1 MGVRN
6 RGRDYTPQAADI
18 KWAHLVRPM
27 AVTHSDDTCQR
38 LVDLPIRERDACH
51 LHVSVTKNP
60 NLAPPGWYLLFLC
73 DKAGVPSEA
82 EWIHLDR
89 QVTIR
94 PLVPN
99 EKIRPDHRIHAH
111 DHQPGF
117 PIPGFPRHGHD
128 G

>member
-1 MGVRN
+1 
-6 RGRDYTPQAADI
+6 
-18 KWAHLVRPM
+18 M

-51 LHVSVTKNP
+51 LHVSVTKNA

-89 QVTIR
+89 KATIR
-94 PLVPN
+94 PLVLN
-99 EKIRPDHRIHAH
+99 EKIRPDHKIHQH